1 MGVAVSPVEGRA
13 DLARFIE
20 LPYQL
25 YQRDPYWVPPLRIQ
39 QRELF
44 NEQKHPFYKHS
55 RAQHFLAR
63 DGDRIV
69 GRISAIIGR
78 QATEIGYFGFFECT
92 DSEAAS
98 GQLFHSALEWL
109 AKNGARRVLGPM
121 NPSTNYECG
130 LLVEGFDSSPQVMMT
145 YNPSYYVRLIEK
157 AGLRK
162 AKDLW
167 AYGGDLRK
175 VNIAKAR
182 RVAERS
188 QANRK
193 LTIRQI
199 RMKQFDSEVEIMWKL
214 YNAAWSRNW
223 GYEQISLEEF
233 KFQARDLKSVVDPG
247 LVLVGEVDGAPVGF
261 ALALPDINMALKQ
274 AGGRLF
280 PLGLLKI
287 LYYQRKIRTMRVV
300 ALGVVEEH
308 RTAGAAAAF
317 YSTLLDYAVG
327 KGYGPCEFSWVLED
341 NILMN
346 RSIEAFGVQRYKNY
360 RIYEWTQDYA

>member
-1 MGVAVSPVEGRA
+1 VGIEVSPVEGRG

-25 YQRDPYWVPPLRIQ
+25 YQHDPYWVPPLRIQ
-39 QRELF
+39 QRDLF
-44 NEQKHPFYKHS
+44 NEEKHPFYKHS
-55 RAQHFLAR
+55 RVQHFLAK
-63 DGDRIV
+63 DGDRAI
-69 GRISAIIGR
+69 GRVSAIVDR
-78 QATEIGYFGFFECT
+78 KPSETGYFGFFECP
-92 DSEAAS
+92 DSEPVAK
-98 GQLFHSALEWL
+98 QLFHSALEWL
-109 AKNGARRVLGPM
+109 AKNGVRRVLGPM

-130 LLVEGFDSSPQVMMT
+130 LLVEGFDSSPQIMMT
-145 YNPSYYVRLIEK
+145 YNPPYYARLMEK

-188 QANRK
+188 KVQRK
-193 LTIRQI
+193 LSIRQI
-199 RMKQFDSEVEIMWKL
+199 RMKQFDAEVEILWKL
-214 YNAAWSRNW
+214 YNSAWSRNW
-223 GYEQISLEEF
+223 GFEPIRLDEF
-233 KFQARDLKSVVDPG
+233 QFQARDLKAVVDPG

-261 ALALPDINMALKQ
+261 ALALPDINQALKR

-287 LYYQRKIRTMRVV
+287 LYYQRKIRTMRVI

-317 YSTLLDYAVG
+317 YSAMLDYALG
-327 KGYGPCEFSWVLED
+327 KGYAGCEFSWVLED

-346 RSIEAFGVQRYKNY
+346 RSIEALGVQRYKTY